1 MENRKKVLIIA
12 YYWPPSAGSGVQ
24 RWLKFVKYLR
34 DYGWEPIM
42 YTPLNPDFDLKDTEL
57 VKEIPEGITIL
68 KQPILEPFQ
77 FYNKLV
83 GKKSENQVNP
93 IMKGEGKPDWKG
105 RLALWIRANIFIP
118 DSRMF
123 WISPSVKFLN
133 KWLRNNQVDAIVTT
147 GPPHS
152 MHLIGLGVK
161 KKYNLPWLA
170 DFRDPWTKID
180 FFHELNLEPWA
191 KRKHFRLEKEV
202 LDAANHIVVVGSNMK
217 AEYEAETKTPVS
229 VITNGFD
236 PADIDL
242 SEEVRLDSKF
252 SIVHI
257 GMLGKARS
265 HTIFWQGLYEL
276 RNENEEFATLLEV
289 HIYGISDPVVM
300 EQIKNFEDTSWIKF
314 MPYLPH
320 HEVIQVQRKAQV
332 LLLSVNNVP
341 SAKGIITGKIFEY
354 LAIARPVLCI
364 GPLDGDAAA
373 IIKKAN
379 AGPVVDFEDMEGF
392 KKAVMALYSNFRE
405 GKNFV
410 SASGIEQYSRKVLC
424 GDVADILNAITSL

>member
-1 MENRKKVLIIA
+1 MECTKKVLIIA

-34 DYGWEPIM
+34 DFGWEPII
-42 YTPLNPDFDLKDTEL
+42 YTPLNPDFDLKDNQL
-57 VKEIPEGITIL
+57 LSEIPEGITIL

-83 GKKSENQVNP
+83 GKKAENQVNP

-105 RLALWIRANIFIP
+105 SLALWIRANIFIP

-123 WISPSVKFLN
+123 WIRPSVKFLSN
-133 KWLRNNQVDAIVTT
+133 WLKTNAIDAMVTT

-152 MHLIGLGVK
+152 MHLIGLGIK
-161 KKYNLPWLA
+161 KKHNLPWLA

-191 KRKHFRLEKEV
+191 KRKHHRLEKEA
-202 LDAANHIVVVGSNMK
+202 LNTADHIVVVGNNMK
-217 AEYEAETKTPVS
+217 IDYEAETKTPVS
-229 VITNGFD
+229 VVTNGYD

-242 SEEVRLDSKF
+242 SDNVQLDAAF
-252 SIVHI
+252 SIIHI

-265 HTIFWQGLYEL
+265 HSVFWNGLHEL
-276 RNENEEFATLLEV
+276 RKENPEFASFLQV
-289 HIYGISDPVVM
+289 RIYGISDPVVLD
-300 EQIKNFEDTSWIKF
+300 QIKNFGDISWIKF

-320 HEVIQVQRKAQV
+320 HEVIQEQRKAQV

-341 SAKGIITGKIFEY
+341 SARGIITGKIFEY

-373 IIKKAN
+373 IINKAN
-379 AGPVVDFEDMEGF
+379 AGPVVDFEDLDGF
-392 KKAVMALYSNFRE
+392 KKAVMQLFMNFRE

-410 SASGIEQYSRKVLC
+410 SASGIEQYSRKALC
-424 GDVADILNAITSL
+424 GDVADILNGMVSK